1 MSVQEFEIPHQDSCR
16 AFDAEHF
23 FGSVQGAC
31 QILVSLTFFNTGTIT
46 MKNLETTDSQA
57 MRIQS
62 ALQKKSQKVLKGVEV
77 DADNV
82 YMRNKQFK
90 LKEPNFFDRL
100 IKLATTKLF

>member
-31 QILVSLTFFNTGTIT
+31 QILVSLTFLTQELDMTNFTS
-46 MKNLETTDSQA
+46 DSQA

-62 ALQKKSQKVLKGVEV
+62 ALQQKSQKVLKDVEIN
-77 DADNV
+77 ADNV

-90 LKEPNFFDRL
+90 LKEPSFFDRL
-100 IKLATTKLF
+100 IKLVTTKLF

>member
-1 MSVQEFEIPHQDSCR
+1 MNNF
-16 AFDAEHF
+16 
-23 FGSVQGAC
+23 
-31 QILVSLTFFNTGTIT
+31 
-46 MKNLETTDSQA
+46 ETTSDSQA

-62 ALQKKSQKVLKGVEV
+62 ALQKKSQNFLKEVEC

>member
-31 QILVSLTFFNTGTIT
+31 QILVSLTFLTQELDMTNFTS
-46 MKNLETTDSQA
+46 DSQA

-62 ALQKKSQKVLKGVEV
+62 ALQQKSQKVLKDVEIN
-77 DADNV
+77 ADNV
-82 YMRNKQFK
+82 YMRNKKFK
-90 LKEPNFFDRL
+90 LKESSFCDRL
-100 IKLATTKLF
+100 IKLVTTQLF

>member
-1 MSVQEFEIPHQDSCR
+1 
-16 AFDAEHF
+16 
-23 FGSVQGAC
+23 
-31 QILVSLTFFNTGTIT
+31 
-46 MKNLETTDSQA
+46 MKNFETVSDSQA

-62 ALQKKSQKVLKGVEV
+62 ALQKKSQNFLKEAQG
-77 DADNV
+77 DADDI

>member
-1 MSVQEFEIPHQDSCR
+1 
-16 AFDAEHF
+16 
-23 FGSVQGAC
+23 
-31 QILVSLTFFNTGTIT
+31 
-46 MKNLETTDSQA
+46 MKNFETTSDSQA

-62 ALQKKSQKVLKGVEV
+62 ALQQKSEKFLKEAEG

>member
-1 MSVQEFEIPHQDSCR
+1 MSDTRESD
-16 AFDAEHF
+16 
-23 FGSVQGAC
+23 
-31 QILVSLTFFNTGTIT
+31 LFNTGTIA
-46 MKNLETTDSQA
+46 MKNFETTDSQA

-62 ALQKKSQKVLKGVEV
+62 ALQKKSQKVLKDVEI

-100 IKLATTKLF
+100 MKLATTKLF

>member
-31 QILVSLTFFNTGTIT
+31 QILVSLTFLTQELDMTNFTS
-46 MKNLETTDSQA
+46 DSQA

-62 ALQKKSQKVLKGVEV
+62 ALQQKSQKVLKDVEIN
-77 DADNV
+77 ADNV
-82 YMRNKQFK
+82 YMRNKKFK
-90 LKEPNFFDRL
+90 LKESSFFDRL
-100 IKLATTKLF
+100 IKLVTTKLF

>member
-1 MSVQEFEIPHQDSCR
+1 MNKNFET
-16 AFDAEHF
+16 
-23 FGSVQGAC
+23 
-31 QILVSLTFFNTGTIT
+31 VS
-46 MKNLETTDSQA
+46 DSQA

-62 ALQKKSQKVLKGVEV
+62 ALQQKSEKFLKETEG

-100 IKLATTKLF
+100 MKLATTKLF